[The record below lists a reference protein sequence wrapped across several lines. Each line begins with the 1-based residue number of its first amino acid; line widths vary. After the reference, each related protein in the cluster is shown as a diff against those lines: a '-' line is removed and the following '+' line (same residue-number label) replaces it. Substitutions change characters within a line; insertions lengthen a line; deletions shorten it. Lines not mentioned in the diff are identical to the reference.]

1 MLEIISDKTRTV
13 LQWIFGNRNDK
24 ILAGIHPIVDDVNHH
39 ESAMH
44 GLSDDDLRRRTD
56 AFRERLAKGEAL
68 DDILPEA
75 FAAVRESAVRN
86 IGMRHYDVQ
95 VIGGVVLHR
104 GMIAEM
110 VTGEGKTLVATLA
123 AYLNALTG
131 KGVHIVTVNDY
142 LAKRD
147 RDWMGPVYEGLGLTV
162 GVIHAGMDHQDK
174 HDAYRCDVTY
184 GQNNEFGFDYLRDN
198 METAAERCVQRKP
211 HFAIV
216 DEVDSILIDEARTP
230 LIISGPAYK
239 STDKYYHADRVARQL
254 KKDIHYEVKEKEGR
268 CVLSEEGIVRAQE
281 IAGVGSF
288 YEGKNMEWPHH
299 IDQALRAH
307 EIFKRDRDYIIKDGQ
322 VVIVDEFT
330 GRLMEGRTWSDGLH
344 QAIEAKE
351 RLKIKQENQTLATIT
366 FQNYFRMYDKL
377 AGMTGT
383 AKTEENEFFKIY
395 KLEVVVIPTNRPLK
409 RENRPDAIFLTQK
422 EKFEAIVNEI
432 QRIHLAGRPIL
443 VGTISIETSELLS
456 KMLKKRGIP
465 HEVLNAK
472 QHEREAQIVA
482 KAGQAG
488 NVTIATN
495 MAGRGTDIVL
505 GERVADLGGLHILGT
520 ERHEARRIDNQL
532 RGRSG
537 RQGDPGSSQFF
548 LAMED
553 DLMRKFG
560 GEKMKG
566 LLAKLGMGD
575 GVDLQSGLVSRSIE
589 KAQKRT
595 EEYNFGIRKT
605 LLEYDE
611 TRNKQRTEIYAKR
624 QEILAGENLRDTLL
638 DMCADQLAGAVDL
651 YFGADENKPA
661 DLPALVSWMKTQ
673 FGISVM
679 DEDLSGKPRAQ
690 IEQQLFRAIESAYD
704 AKEEQAGPEV
714 MHDIERYLLLQTVD
728 MKWKDHLHAM
738 DQLER
743 SVGLRAYGQK
753 DPKTEFQRES
763 WELFEQMTEAWSR
776 DVTRMLF
783 RLRRVDD
790 SSGLAGTWTVA
801 EERHDEMG
809 QFEASQRLARETAG
823 AGESKPEPFRHK
835 EPRRVGP
842 NAPCPCGSGKKY
854 KKCCGRNA

>member
-1 MLEIISDKTRTV
+1 MLDTISDKMRT
-13 LQWIFGNRNDK
+13 LLRWIFGNRNDK
-24 ILAGIHPIVDDVNHH
+24 ILAGIYPIADEVNHL
-39 ESAMH
+39 ESEF
-44 GLSDDDLRRRTD
+44 GSLTDDDLRGKTD
-56 AFRERLAKGEAL
+56 AFRQRLAGGETL

-75 FAAVRESAVRN
+75 FAAVRESAVRH

-95 VIGGVVLHR
+95 LVGGVVLHR

-147 RDWMGPVYEGLGLTV
+147 SNWMGPVYEALGLTV
-162 GVIHAGMDHQDK
+162 GVIHAGMEHQDK
-174 HDAYRCDVTY
+174 HDAYRCDITY

-198 METAAERCVQRKP
+198 METSADRCVQRKP
-211 HFAIV
+211 NFAIL

-230 LIISGPAYK
+230 LIISGPAHK
-239 STDKYYHADRVARQL
+239 STDRYYHADRVARQL
-254 KKDIHYEVKEKEGR
+254 KEGVHYEIKEKEGR

-288 YEGKNMEWPHH
+288 YEGKNMDWPHH
-299 IDQALRAH
+299 IDQSLRAH
-307 EIFKRDRDYIIKDGQ
+307 KIFKHDRDYIVKDGH

-344 QAIEAKE
+344 QSIEAKE
-351 RLKIKQENQTLATIT
+351 RLKIKQEMQTLATIT
-366 FQNYFRMYDKL
+366 FQNFFRMHDKL

-395 KLEVVVIPTNRPLK
+395 ELEVVVIPTNRPLR

-432 QRIHLAGRPIL
+432 QHIHHSGRPLL
-443 VGTISIETSELLS
+443 VGTISIETSEFLS
-456 KMLKKRGIP
+456 KMLTKRGIP

-482 KAGQAG
+482 KAGQMA
-488 NVTIATN
+488 NVTLATN

-505 GERVADLGGLHILGT
+505 GEGVADLGGLHILGT

-548 LAMED
+548 LSMED

-575 GVDLQSGLVSRSIE
+575 GVDLQSSLVTRSIE
-589 KAQKRT
+589 RAQKRT
-595 EEYNFGIRKT
+595 EEYYFGFRKT

-611 TRNKQRTEIYAKR
+611 VKNKQRSEIYTKR

-651 YFGADENKPA
+651 YFGENENKPD
-661 DLPALVSWMKTQ
+661 DLPGLASWMQAQ
-673 FGISVM
+673 FGIPV
-679 DEDLSGKPRAQ
+679 EEEQLSGKPRQQ
-690 IEQQLFRAIESAYD
+690 IEQYLFRAIEEAYD
-704 AKEEQAGPEV
+704 AKEAETGSEV
-714 MHDIERYLLLQTVD
+714 MRDIERYLLLQIVD
-728 MKWKDHLHAM
+728 MKWKDHLHAT

-763 WELFEQMTEAWSR
+763 WELFEQMTQAWSR

-790 SSGLAGTWTVA
+790 PSGLDSTWTVA

-809 QFEASQRLARETAG
+809 QFEASQRIARETAG

-835 EPRRVGP
+835 EPRKVGP
-842 NAPCPCGSGKKY
+842 NARCPCGSGKKY